1 MRPDL
6 SRRRLCAALAGT
18 GSSLLLVAT
27 ARAACPV
34 TVVPQGA
41 PVAWSDAAHAASERA
56 ASSGSID
63 CASVEV
69 AVRPEGGATLTFVT
83 VDHRRAVRS
92 ILSPDEVTAT
102 VDALLVTL
110 PEPEPPPPAPVTAP
124 VAPATATT
132 APLAPPTPVHFLI
145 GVTSGV
151 RVGLSGAFLAPTV
164 SVRPSGIFGAW
175 EVGALAEI
183 DPVYAYLPG
192 GAPSGFSLSAYIVG
206 VQVGRRAS
214 VGGVELGYG
223 AGFGVADVHAGFNDT
238 AGVGRSVDF
247 GQPRASVSARVA
259 LPRDAR
265 VRFVLELGADAA
277 LSNFKKNASVRNDF
291 PELPRWGLLASL
303 GAELAAL

>member
-1 MRPDL
+1 MRRDL
-6 SRRRLCAALAGT
+6 SRRRLRAALAGT
-18 GSSLLLVAT
+18 GTSLLLVST
-27 ARAACPV
+27 AHAACPV

-41 PVAWSDAAHAASERA
+41 PVAWSVAAHAASERA
-56 ASSGSID
+56 ASSGSVD
-63 CASVEV
+63 CAFVEV

-83 VDHRRAVRS
+83 VDHRTAVRS
-92 ILSPDEVTAT
+92 ILSPDEVAAT

-110 PEPEPPPPAPVTAP
+110 PEPLPAAPVTASA
-124 VAPATATT
+124 APATATT
-132 APLAPPTPVHFLI
+132 APPLAPPTPVHFLL

-151 RVGLSGAFLAPTV
+151 RVGLSGAFLSPTV

-238 AGVGRSVDF
+238 AGVAKSVDF
-247 GQPRASVSARVA
+247 GQPRASVTARLA
-259 LPRDAR
+259 LPRGAR